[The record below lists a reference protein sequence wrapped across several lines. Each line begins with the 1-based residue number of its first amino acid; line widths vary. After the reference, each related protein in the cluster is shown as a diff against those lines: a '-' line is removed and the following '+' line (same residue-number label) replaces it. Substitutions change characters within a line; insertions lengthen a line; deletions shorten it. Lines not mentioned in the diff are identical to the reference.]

1 MADYTLHIVRA
12 DITIKKNV
20 EAIDKLVADGK
31 LKNVNVAVNAIDMS
45 MKKYKY
51 QYGK

>member
-1 MADYTLHIVRA
+1 MHIVRA